1 MALIVQKYGGTSV
14 RDSERLREVAGWAV
28 KNKEDGNQVVVVVS
42 APGGMTDSLIKR
54 AHEVHDTPS
63 GRELDALL
71 SVGEQISA
79 SLLAMAIGELGHR
92 AVSLTGQQLEMK
104 TTNEFNNAKILE
116 VSSEKIMERVD
127 EGYIVI
133 ITGFQGVDENG
144 SITTLGRGGSDTT
157 AVAVG
162 AAISADQVEIYT
174 DVDGIYTADPRVV
187 KNAEKI
193 PALSFTEMIEMAGK
207 GAKVLHCRSVEM
219 AAKYGIDIHL
229 RSAFTWKEGTWVRG
243 DDKMEKAAV
252 RGITHVR
259 GLAKVKVAQLEG
271 NRSLGDVM
279 GVIEDKDVDIR
290 LINQGLN
297 AEGNFE
303 ISFLLEEGEA
313 VRVSEVIKER
323 VSGCKNVSLNLG
335 LGMVS
340 AIGIGIRSNKLQGR
354 VMRVLNNKGVRTEMI
369 SSSETSLSY
378 VVADSDVDK
387 LKKLMHYEL
396 IEKSLSA

>member
-174 DVDGIYTADPRVV
+174 DVDGIYTADPRIV